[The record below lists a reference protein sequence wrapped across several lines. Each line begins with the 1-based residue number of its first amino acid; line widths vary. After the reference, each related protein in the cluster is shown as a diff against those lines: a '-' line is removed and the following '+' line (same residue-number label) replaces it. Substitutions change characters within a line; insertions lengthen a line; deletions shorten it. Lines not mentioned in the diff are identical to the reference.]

1 MNPKLVVLEKPLTHL
16 SRESNSVKAVIEEL
30 EGNLTKLAVQLEGL
44 KTVRQAIENEMDR
57 LRSNPA
63 PADQLEFELEE

>member
-1 MNPKLVVLEKPLTHL
+1 MNPKLAVLENPLTHL

-57 LRSNPA
+57 LRANPA

>member
-1 MNPKLVVLEKPLTHL
+1 MNPKLAVLENPLTHL
-16 SRESNSVKAVIEEL
+16 SRENNSVKAVIEEL

-57 LRSNPA
+57 LRANPA
-63 PADQLEFELEE
+63 PIDQLEFDLEE

>member
-1 MNPKLVVLEKPLTHL
+1 MINKLTVLENPLAHL

-30 EGNLTKLAVQLEGL
+30 EGNLTKLCVQLEGL
-44 KTVRQAIENEMDR
+44 KVVRQAIENEMDR
-57 LRSNPA
+57 LRANPT